1 MRVGINVFLLF
12 GFLAATAN
20 LFLSYYF
27 HANAENLVFSE
38 PLDSNWFFIGEPE
51 FNYGGFFVSS
61 SEPTIY
67 RLPSTIF
74 LVCLSIALCRYLMR
88 RREFFQSLFAATLL
102 GGVGGLTLDILAYGS
117 GCDWLGFKVPEATV
131 YSMTNISDLMIL
143 VSAPIAAL
151 TCIKGLIARSLAFCI
166 AIAIVGSSTYYHF
179 VALGD
184 FLLLSN
190 Y

>member
-1 MRVGINVFLLF
+1 MRAGKNVFLLF
-12 GFLAATAN
+12 GLLAATFN
-20 LFLSYYF
+20 LFLSYHF
-27 HANAENLVFSE
+27 NVHPENLVSSE
-38 PLDSNWFFIGEPE
+38 PIDSNWFFIGEPT

-74 LVCLSIALCRYLMR
+74 LVCLSIALSRYLMR
-88 RREFFQSLFAATLL
+88 TRTVAQSLFAAALL

-117 GCDWLGFKVPEATV
+117 VCDWLGFKVPEATI

-151 TCIKGLIARSLAFCI
+151 ICIKGLIARSLAFCI

-179 VALGD
+179 AALGD

-190 Y
+190 

>member
-1 MRVGINVFLLF
+1 MKEKINSFFLF
-12 GFLAATAN
+12 GFFAATLN
-20 LFLSYYF
+20 LLLSYYF
-27 HANAENLVFSE
+27 NVNAENLVFSG
-38 PLDSNWFFIGEPE
+38 PTDSNWFFIGEPA

-74 LVCLSIALCRYLMR
+74 LVCLSTTLCRYLMR
-88 RREFFQSLFAATLL
+88 KRAFFQSLFAATLL

-117 GCDWLGFKVPEATV
+117 VCDWLGFKVPEATI

-151 TCIKGLIARSLAFCI
+151 ICIKGLIARSLAFCT

-179 VALGD
+179 AALGD
-184 FLLLSN
+184 FLLLSK
-190 Y
+190 